1 MFIKN
6 SFYICEIR
14 FAYMRIKTI
23 IILALMSSLLIGCGD
38 DRIDSRLVRIDAMMD
53 DNPRGALD
61 SLERIDRAEMS
72 AGDSFYYELLK
83 IKASDKAY
91 VRHESDSEVI
101 KVIDYYKSHG
111 DDDLYAEALYYG
123 GRVYSDLG
131 DYPTS
136 LRYFQDALD
145 RLPADTDNQKL
156 RGHVLSQTGRL
167 LNKLRLYDEAAKYL
181 VELVKLD
188 SVYDDSVNLVLDQ
201 QLLGAVLVHSGQYDR
216 AKKHF
221 KNIRS
226 LSETTLPENTAV
238 QDMYLAAIECDN
250 GNLDS
255 ALLIIRGVPESV
267 PDGYRSTA
275 IAYAA
280 EIYHNAGLYDSA
292 YMYSKMLLDSKVL
305 NYRLNAY
312 KILLSSEE
320 IKLVDK
326 DDIMEYIESYN
337 QDMDDYINSFDS
349 EQIVTQNS
357 CYNYNV
363 HERERLKAE
372 RSRDHMWI
380 IVIAVFILLL
390 FLCVVVIYLKYRN
403 TRHLIKLH
411 EALNMISNMKYR
423 LGNVG
428 SVCGMTEDPVCESI
442 KSKTDAD
449 CLRQRLRN
457 EILTL
462 KCRLSASENG
472 NTYILEPELMSEIQ
486 CYIDQERPIPENS
499 DLWDKLR
506 MAVMDNNGEFMN
518 NLQTLADGKLK
529 YNEINLALLIKCG
542 FSPTQSAILF
552 GRTKGTLTYRR
563 EILCKKLLGKK
574 LGTKDMDCV
583 IRML

>member
-1 MFIKN
+1 
-6 SFYICEIR
+6 
-14 FAYMRIKTI
+14 
-23 IILALMSSLLIGCGD
+23 MSSLLIGCGD

-238 QDMYLAAIECDN
+238 HDMYLAAIECDN

-337 QDMDDYINSFDS
+337 
-349 EQIVTQNS
+349 
-357 CYNYNV
+357 
-363 HERERLKAE
+363 
-372 RSRDHMWI
+372 
-380 IVIAVFILLL
+380 
-390 FLCVVVIYLKYRN
+390 
-403 TRHLIKLH
+403 
-411 EALNMISNMKYR
+411 
-423 LGNVG
+423 
-428 SVCGMTEDPVCESI
+428 
-442 KSKTDAD
+442 
-449 CLRQRLRN
+449 
-457 EILTL
+457 
-462 KCRLSASENG
+462 
-472 NTYILEPELMSEIQ
+472 
-486 CYIDQERPIPENS
+486 
-499 DLWDKLR
+499 
-506 MAVMDNNGEFMN
+506 
-518 NLQTLADGKLK
+518 
-529 YNEINLALLIKCG
+529 
-542 FSPTQSAILF
+542 
-552 GRTKGTLTYRR
+552 
-563 EILCKKLLGKK
+563 
-574 LGTKDMDCV
+574 
-583 IRML
+583 

>member
-1 MFIKN
+1 MVEDAELSVYNYVGLHQIIIKGEN
-6 SFYICEIR
+6 EDSFRNGSYFTFRFGIRIQKVCNQKICIFKELQENTTKQVKELKKTIQDLN
-14 FAYMRIKTI
+14 MRIKTI

-181 VELVKLD
+181 AELVKLD

-238 QDMYLAAIECDN
+238 HDMYLAAIECDN

-337 QDMDDYINSFDS
+337 
-349 EQIVTQNS
+349 
-357 CYNYNV
+357 
-363 HERERLKAE
+363 
-372 RSRDHMWI
+372 
-380 IVIAVFILLL
+380 
-390 FLCVVVIYLKYRN
+390 
-403 TRHLIKLH
+403 
-411 EALNMISNMKYR
+411 
-423 LGNVG
+423 
-428 SVCGMTEDPVCESI
+428 
-442 KSKTDAD
+442 
-449 CLRQRLRN
+449 
-457 EILTL
+457 
-462 KCRLSASENG
+462 
-472 NTYILEPELMSEIQ
+472 
-486 CYIDQERPIPENS
+486 
-499 DLWDKLR
+499 
-506 MAVMDNNGEFMN
+506 
-518 NLQTLADGKLK
+518 
-529 YNEINLALLIKCG
+529 
-542 FSPTQSAILF
+542 
-552 GRTKGTLTYRR
+552 
-563 EILCKKLLGKK
+563 
-574 LGTKDMDCV
+574 
-583 IRML
+583 